1 MGERQSDGGRAGRR
15 RVHPECGSERAER
28 TETSERAVGIA
39 PSASVS
45 VEGAAGDTARLE
57 ALLAASLVRDGVD
70 ATAEQRAVA
79 AFVAARESGAH
90 GARTRRRDDWRAS
103 RRRFGGRSL
112 RATLGALVA
121 GCALS
126 GVAVAGINAAG
137 TSGGGRSE
145 DTGPSRTP
153 SAGSSAPEV
162 PAAPAA
168 PGGQGTSEVPDPS
181 GSGAAGTPE
190 APASAGAGGDGE
202 RRRSG
207 RAEAVAG
214 DVEAQCRAYERVA
227 GEGRALDATAWERL
241 VAAAGGAERVEAYC
255 AGRAATV
262 VPSVRV
268 PAGPSVPPEVSGG
281 EAGAGRPTGEA
292 VGTDLSGEG
301 EGEGK
306 GEGKGAG
313 AGRKP

>member
-15 RVHPECGSERAER
+15 RARPERRPERFERSER
-28 TETSERAVGIA
+28 SERAVGIA
-39 PSASVS
+39 VS
-45 VEGAAGDTARLE
+45 VEGAVGDTARLE
-57 ALLAASLVRDGVD
+57 ALLAAALVRDGVD

-90 GARTRRRDDWRAS
+90 GARTRRRDVWRAS

-112 RATLGALVA
+112 RATLGALAA

-137 TSGGGRSE
+137 ASGGGRSE

-153 SAGSSAPEV
+153 SASSSAPEV
-162 PAAPAA
+162 PEA
-168 PGGQGTSEVPDPS
+168 PGASEAPDSS
-181 GSGAAGTPE
+181 GSAAVETPE
-190 APASAGAGGDGE
+190 ASASAGAGRDGAPRGSE
-202 RRRSG
+202 

-227 GEGRALDATAWERL
+227 GEGRALDAAAWERL

-255 AGRAATV
+255 AGRGATV
-262 VPSVRV
+262 VPSVSV

-281 EAGAGRPTGEA
+281 EAGVGRPTGEA
-292 VGTDLSGEG
+292 AGTDLSGEG
-301 EGEGK
+301 EGK
-306 GEGKGAG
+306 GEG

>member
-15 RVHPECGSERAER
+15 RVHPECRSERAER
-28 TETSERAVGIA
+28 PERPERAEQAVGIA
-39 PSASVS
+39 VSASVS
-45 VEGAAGDTARLE
+45 DEGAVDDTARLE
-57 ALLAASLVRDGVD
+57 ALLAAALVRDGVD

-79 AFVAARESGAH
+79 AFVAARESGAR

-137 TSGGGRSE
+137 ASGGERSE
-145 DTGPSRTP
+145 DTGPSRMP

-162 PAAPAA
+162 SAA
-168 PGGQGTSEVPDPS
+168 PGTSAAPDAS
-181 GSGAAGTPE
+181 GSGAVGTPE
-190 APASAGAGGDGE
+190 ASASAGAGGDGE

-214 DVEAQCRAYERVA
+214 DVEAHCRAYERVA
-227 GEGRALDATAWERL
+227 GKGRALDATAWERL

-262 VPSVRV
+262 APSVSV
-268 PAGPSVPPEVSGG
+268 PAVPSVPPEVSGG
-281 EAGAGRPTGEA
+281 EAGVGRPTGEA
-292 VGTDLSGEG
+292 AGTALSGEG
-301 EGEGK
+301 EGEGE

>member
-15 RVHPECGSERAER
+15 RVHPECRSERAER
-28 TETSERAVGIA
+28 TEPSERAVGIA

-45 VEGAAGDTARLE
+45 VEGAVGDTARLE
-57 ALLAASLVRDGVD
+57 ALLAAALVRDGVD

-112 RATLGALVA
+112 RATLGTLVA

-137 TSGGGRSE
+137 ASGGGRSE

-162 PAAPAA
+162 PAAPEG
-168 PGGQGTSEVPDPS
+168 PGTSEAPDPS

-190 APASAGAGGDGE
+190 ASASAGAGGDGE

-214 DVEAQCRAYERVA
+214 DAEAQCRAYERVA
-227 GEGRALDATAWERL
+227 GEGRALDATAWKRL
-241 VAAAGGAERVEAYC
+241 VAAAGGAERVEVYC

-262 VPSVRV
+262 VPSVPV

-281 EAGAGRPTGEA
+281 EAGAGRPAGEA
-292 VGTDLSGEG
+292 ADTDLSGEG

-306 GEGKGAG
+306 GKGAG